1 MDIDE
6 ISDRLEIEQL
16 MVKYVDA
23 IDDKNWELLD
33 DVFTNYAFLDYE
45 SSGGPDGKGDYKRTK
60 ACIFFPRDKANQ

>member
-33 DVFTNYAFLDYE
+33 DDDYE
-45 SSGGPDGKGDYKRTK
+45 VYEVEEVE
-60 ACIFFPRDKANQ
+60 

>member
-33 DVFTNYAFLDYE
+33 DVFTNDAFLDY
-45 SSGGPDGKGDYKRTK
+45 
-60 ACIFFPRDKANQ
+60 